1 MKKIKLLFI
10 LVFLMVFNSSCS
22 YKKMNSVD
30 QKKFD
35 IQDFEI
41 SGGATETFIIQKK
54 IQRFSNKKS
63 ENKIK
68 LIIDLKKNETIKEKN
83 IQNKVTKYNIELS
96 ADVRIIDLNKA
107 NEILRTFSANQIYS
121 VEDSYSN
128 TVNNSKEANNS
139 LIEKIANEILDQL
152 RIYYR

>member
-41 SGGATETFIIQKK
+41 SGGATETFIIKKK
-54 IQRFSNKKS
+54 IKIFSNKKS
-63 ENKIK
+63 
-68 LIIDLKKNETIKEKN
+68 
-83 IQNKVTKYNIELS
+83 
-96 ADVRIIDLNKA
+96 
-107 NEILRTFSANQIYS
+107 
-121 VEDSYSN
+121 
-128 TVNNSKEANNS
+128 
-139 LIEKIANEILDQL
+139 
-152 RIYYR
+152 

>member
-41 SGGATETFIIQKK
+41 SGGATETFIIQKSK
-54 IQRFSNKKS
+54 DFQTKKS

-68 LIIDLKKNETIKEKN
+68 LIIDLKKTRLLKKKISK
-83 IQNKVTKYNIELS
+83 TK
-96 ADVRIIDLNKA
+96 
-107 NEILRTFSANQIYS
+107 
-121 VEDSYSN
+121 
-128 TVNNSKEANNS
+128 
-139 LIEKIANEILDQL
+139 
-152 RIYYR
+152 